1 LTSALSEKPDDH
13 RKRREPMLE
22 ETMKKILLAGLGGV
36 VITGEKLEA
45 LKSKLMKENKMSE
58 REAKG
63 LIDELTEAGETQWK
77 EFEKTAKNTL
87 RKQLDTMDVPD
98 RKELEILRDRVE
110 SLERRVSALETAP
123 LEAPEP
129 SEPV

>member
-1 LTSALSEKPDDH
+1 
-13 RKRREPMLE
+13 MLE
-22 ETMKKILLAGLGGV
+22 ETMRKILLAGLGGV

-45 LKSKLMKENKMSE
+45 LKNKLMKENKMSE

-77 EFEKTAKNTL
+77 EFEKTAKDML
-87 RKQLDTMDVPD
+87 RKQLDIMDVPD
-98 RKELEILRDRVE
+98 RKELDVLKARIE
-110 SLERRVSALETAP
+110 SLERRVFALETAP
-123 LEAPEP
+123 SETPGP